1 MGFIELFLIG
11 VGLSMDAFAVSICQ
25 GLSMTKIKCG
35 HALTVGL
42 YFGGFQ
48 ALMPFTGWM
57 LGSQFAGRIQQ
68 YDHWVAFVL
77 LLLIGGNMIREALSG
92 EEDEAE
98 DAAIGAGLDHKKLFL
113 MAIATS
119 IDALAVGVTFA
130 FLDTAILPA
139 IGIIGTTTFFI
150 SVAGVAVGC
159 WFGARYKKRAEITGG
174 VILVLLGVKILLE
187 HLGVIG
193 F

>member
-1 MGFIELFLIG
+1 MSFIEILLIG
-11 VGLSMDAFAVSICQ
+11 VGLSMDAFAVSVCQ
-25 GLSMTKIKCG
+25 GLSMTKIRWG

-48 ALMPFTGWM
+48 ALMPFIGWM
-57 LGSQFAGRIQQ
+57 LGSQFAARIQSF
-68 YDHWVAFVL
+68 DHWVAFIL
-77 LLLIGGNMIREALSG
+77 LMLIGGNMLREALSG

-119 IDALAVGVTFA
+119 IDALAIGITFS

-139 IGIIGTTTFFI
+139 CGIIGTTTFCI

-159 WFGARYKKRAEITGG
+159 WFGARYKKRAELTGG
-174 VILVLLGVKILLE
+174 VILMLLGVKILLE
-187 HLGVIG
+187 HLGLIG

>member
-11 VGLSMDAFAVSICQ
+11 VDLSMDAFAVSICQ
-25 GLSMTKIKCG
+25 GLSMTKIKWG

-77 LLLIGGNMIREALSG
+77 LVLIGGNMIREALSG

-130 FLDTAILPA
+130 FLDIAILPA

>member
-1 MGFIELFLIG
+1 MGFLELFLIG
-11 VGLSMDAFAVSICQ
+11 VGLSMDAFAVAICQ
-25 GLSMTKIKCG
+25 GLSMTKIKWG

-48 ALMPFTGWM
+48 ALMPLLGWV
-57 LGSQFAGRIQQ
+57 LGSQLSGYIQQ
-68 YDHWVAFVL
+68 YDHWVAFIL

-98 DAAIGAGLDHKKLFL
+98 DAAAGGGPDHKKLFL

-130 FLDTAILPA
+130 FLETPILSA
-139 IGIIGTTTFFI
+139 VCLIGVTTFCI

-159 WFGARYKKRAEITGG
+159 WFGARYKQRAEITGG
-174 VILVLLGVKILLE
+174 VILVLLGCKILLE
-187 HLGVIG
+187 HLGLLS

>member
-1 MGFIELFLIG
+1 MSFIELFLIG
-11 VGLSMDAFAVSICQ
+11 VGLSMDAFAAAICQ
-25 GLSMTKIKCG
+25 GLSMTRIKWG

-48 ALMPFTGWM
+48 ALMPFIGWM
-57 LGSQFAGRIQQ
+57 LGFQFADRIQQ
-68 YDHWVAFVL
+68 YDHWIAFIL
-77 LLLIGGNMIREALSG
+77 LVLIGGNMIREALSG
-92 EEDEAE
+92 DEENAAQAE
-98 DAAIGAGLDHKKLFL
+98 TDLRLDHKKLFL

-119 IDALAVGVTFA
+119 IDALAIGVTFA
-130 FLDTAILPA
+130 FLETAILPA
-139 IGIIGTTTFFI
+139 IGIIGCTTFCI

-174 VILVLLGVKILLE
+174 AILVLLGIKILLE
-187 HLGVIG
+187 HLGILA

>member
-25 GLSMTKIKCG
+25 GLSMTKIKWG

-77 LLLIGGNMIREALSG
+77 LVLIGGNMIREALSG

-98 DAAIGAGLDHKKLFL
+98 DAATGAGLDHKKLFL

-130 FLDTAILPA
+130 FLDIAILPA

>member
-1 MGFIELFLIG
+1 MGFAELLLIG
-11 VGLSMDAFAVSICQ
+11 VGLSMDAFAVAICQ
-25 GLSMTKIKCG
+25 GLSMTKIRWG

-48 ALMPFTGWM
+48 ALMPFIGWM
-57 LGSQFAGRIQQ
+57 LGSQFAGRIQR
-68 YDHWVAFVL
+68 YDHWIAFIL
-77 LLLIGGNMIREALSG
+77 LAFIGGNMIRETLSDG
-92 EEDEAE
+92 EDEE
-98 DAAIGAGLDHKKLFL
+98 AAVGAGVDHKKLFF
-113 MAIATS
+113 MAVATS

-139 IGIIGTTTFFI
+139 ISIIGCTTFCI

-174 VILVLLGVKILLE
+174 AILVLLGIKILLE
-187 HLGVIG
+187 HLGLIA